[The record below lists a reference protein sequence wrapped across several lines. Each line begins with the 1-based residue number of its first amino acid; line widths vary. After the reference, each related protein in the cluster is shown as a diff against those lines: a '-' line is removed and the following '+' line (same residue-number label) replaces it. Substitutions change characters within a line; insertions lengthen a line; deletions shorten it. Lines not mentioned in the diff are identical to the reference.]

1 MAGFRD
7 IDKAL
12 FPLKSISSVIQIFK
26 NQLSSDREPDLAL
39 LSIIAGAVENSLTCR
54 SNTALQVYEPVEPQ
68 SLPVL
73 ELHTVETLYSKFHS
87 VMKSAVEVPKTKPK
101 FATRALVKKVSM
113 KRWCNILQEDLFFT
127 YISLLLLNRNV
138 FFSYKMHLYEKQ
150 I

>member
-7 IDKAL
+7 ADKAL
-12 FPLKSISSVIQIFK
+12 FPLKSISSVIEIFK

-54 SNTALQVYEPVEPQ
+54 SNAALQVCEPVEPQ

-87 VMKSAVEVPKTKPK
+87 IMKSAVDVPKAKPK
-101 FATRALVKKVSM
+101 FATRALVKKVMRGMAQYFVRGLCWLALAAS
-113 KRWCNILQEDLFFT
+113 F
-127 YISLLLLNRNV
+127 SLE
-138 FFSYKMHLYEKQ
+138 LYFKCECSRKVRS
-150 I
+150 

>member
-7 IDKAL
+7 ADKAL

-54 SNTALQVYEPVEPQ
+54 SNTALQVLEPVEPQ

-73 ELHTVETLYSKFHS
+73 ELHTVETLYSKFS
-87 VMKSAVEVPKTKPK
+87 SIMKSAVEVPKTKPK
-101 FATRALVKKVSM
+101 FATRALVKKVL
-113 KRWCNILQEDLFFT
+113 RG
-127 YISLLLLNRNV
+127 LL
-138 FFSYKMHLYEKQ
+138 
-150 I
+150 